1 MSFIN
6 GFSGSPPRVNKRGVD
21 DDVRSLIATW
31 RHQVVSCINHLIRST
46 GDVTSPRQAG
56 YNNGVY

>member
-31 RHQVVSCINHLIRST
+31 RHQVVSCIRST
-46 GDVTSPRQAG
+46 GDVTSPLQAG